1 MQGLIFVTW
10 EKFLAERF
18 GPSLL
23 NSYRGAIGETAAT
36 APLATH
42 VYDDETLLLG
52 VQMASRLTG
61 LSTNMLLREYGRFF
75 MLNALT
81 SHLCSYLLSR
91 VKSGRE
97 LLLVMRDAH
106 AQMRR
111 TPDALTPPIFGYE
124 ALSTNANDFALLYDS
139 SRKLCPVLYG
149 AVEGAAERYNEQVTI
164 IERTCMRRGAAM
176 CRFEIAFRPRQLRQP
191 PQLETREQRQHRQQK
206 QKLADMVLAILPA
219 KEGITLLELQKVL
232 QGSYFGIPLRPSTL
246 LEALQHLQFVGL
258 AASTPM
264 RPGQDMM
271 TRRYWRAPTS

>member
-52 VQMASRLTG
+52 VTTASKLTG
-61 LSTNMLLREYGRFF
+61 LSVNMLLREYGRFF
-75 MLNALT
+75 ILNALT
-81 SHLCSYLLSR
+81 GHLCSYLLSR

-124 ALSTNANDFALLYDS
+124 ALSTGSNKFALLYDS
-139 SRKLCPVLYG
+139 SRKLCPVLHG
-149 AVEGAAERYNEQVTI
+149 AIEGAAERYHEQVSI
-164 IERTCMRRGAAM
+164 VEQTCMRRGAAM
-176 CRFEIAFRPRQLRQP
+176 CRFDVAFRPLQPNQP

-206 QKLADMVLAILPA
+206 QKLADIVLSLLPME
-219 KEGITLLELQKVL
+219 EGLTLLELQKVL
-232 QGSYFGIPLRPSTL
+232 GNAYSGISLRPSNV

-258 AASTPM
+258 AASTIA
-264 RPGQDMM
+264 RPGLDMM
-271 TRRYWRAPTS
+271 ARRYWRAPTS